1 MEKSA
6 KRLSSIFSLGSNTS
20 GKSGLS
26 NSTEPTRDPRKS
38 SRDASPAGLPY
49 LSTDIRISTSTPNL
63 RNGWSPARHS
73 PTFTPVLDSVRSA
86 TPDGGRLLLEPS
98 DTLKPLP
105 NRIDSP
111 GTSGPSSRAS
121 SKGGSRPGS
130 PTKFRPWTPTQESNQ
145 LSKRKSW
152 LRGRSSRPRSQDAG
166 ALGLPQA
173 WMAMPIPQEKIP
185 YDPLPLA
192 SFQKVNRFSIEEDD
206 G

>member
-26 NSTEPTRDPRKS
+26 NATEPTRDPRKT
-38 SRDASPAGLPY
+38 SRDASPAGLPH
-49 LSTDIRISTSTPNL
+49 LSTDIRISSSTPNL
-63 RNGWSPARHS
+63 RNGWSPTRQS
-73 PTFTPVLDSVRSA
+73 PTFTPVLDSVRPA
-86 TPDGGRLLLEPS
+86 TPDDGRLLLEPL

-105 NRIDSP
+105 NRMDSP
-111 GTSGPSSRAS
+111 GTSRPSSRAS

-130 PTKFRPWTPTQESNQ
+130 PTKLRPWTPTQEPNQ

-152 LRGRSSRPRSQDAG
+152 LRGRSSRPQSQDAG

-192 SFQKVNRFSIEEDD
+192 TFQKVERFPIEEDD